1 MDKKKAI
8 EQKNRFPADDCLK
21 KIHGTIR
28 HIEIYAGMASST
40 PLTTDA
46 RATVPFINSY
56 RRI

>member
-1 MDKKKAI
+1 MIVK
-8 EQKNRFPADDCLK
+8 K

-28 HIEIYAGMASST
+28 HIEIYAGDGVIHSSNN
-40 PLTTDA
+40 DA